1 VDEDRLTT
9 TFDRFHPRA
18 QKSSTKP

>member
-1 VDEDRLTT
+1 VDEDRLAT